1 MKLAPLARAL
11 AARPAVRHVVVH
23 TGQHY
28 DPEMSDA
35 FFRDLALPRP
45 HANLDVGSGS
55 HAQQT
60 AAIMG
65 AFEPVLLATRP
76 ELVLVHG
83 DVNSTVAAALLAAKL
98 DVRVGRRSTAW
109 SRTLLFA
116 PSRDAVE
123 VWPEARGRR
132 TLRSSR

>member
-1 MKLAPLARAL
+1 
-11 AARPAVRHVVVH
+11 
-23 TGQHY
+23 
-28 DPEMSDA
+28 
-35 FFRDLALPRP
+35 
-45 HANLDVGSGS
+45 
-55 HAQQT
+55 
-60 AAIMG
+60 
-65 AFEPVLLATRP
+65 VLLATRP